1 MRLRF
6 LVACF
11 GAILIFS
18 SGIAVGQK
26 AASSRF
32 EKYEGPARLSEMDS
46 RLIRANLE
54 MAHDQLQFSPG
65 IGLPFIFYDRSTR
78 KLRAQSHV
86 DEEFLNKQK
95 NSDVKERLLSAA
107 LATQVQADLFFPEV
121 KVKEFPDPDFEVE
134 FFHVRWNAEKK
145 GGERVVYA
153 EYKKGE
159 LALYHGR

>member
-1 MRLRF
+1 MSLRF
-6 LVACF
+6 VVACF
-11 GAILIFS
+11 GAILTFS
-18 SGIAVGQK
+18 SGVAVGQRD
-26 AASSRF
+26 APSRF
-32 EKYEGPARLSEMDS
+32 ERYERPAKLSEMDS
-46 RLIRANLE
+46 RLLGAKLE
-54 MAHDQLQFSPG
+54 IAHDQLQFSPG

-107 LATQVQADLFFPEV
+107 LAAQVQADLFFPEV

-134 FFHVRWNAEKK
+134 FFHIRWNAEKK

-159 LALYHGR
+159 LAMYHGR

>member
-6 LVACF
+6 FAACF
-11 GAILIFS
+11 GVILTFS
-18 SGIAVGQK
+18 SGVAVGQK
-26 AASSRF
+26 TQSSRF
-32 EKYEGPARLSEMDS
+32 ERYEGPAKLSEMES
-46 RLIRANLE
+46 RLLGANLE
-54 MAHDQLQFSPG
+54 MAYGQLQFSPG

-78 KLRAQSHV
+78 KLRAQSRV

-95 NSDVKERLLSAA
+95 HSDVKERLLSAA
-107 LATQVQADLFFPEV
+107 LAAQVQADLFFPEV
-121 KVKEFPDPDFEVE
+121 EVKEFPDPDFEVE

-159 LALYHGR
+159 LAMYHGR